1 MALDQETK
9 DFRTGLVVLDRIQRV
24 PGTLASNRGRM
35 QGSYSKWSE
44 KWLKTSK
51 YIIEIANQLIVATLK
66 YLQLFM
72 KGIFMKSSF
81 LIFVLKRWFQ
91 MDFDLQHQHFLG
103 LPNGFLEAKLAEV
116 EVDPQYYSLLA
127 STVCGKE
134 TG

>member
-1 MALDQETK
+1 
-9 DFRTGLVVLDRIQRV
+9 
-24 PGTLASNRGRM
+24 
-35 QGSYSKWSE
+35 
-44 KWLKTSK
+44 
-51 YIIEIANQLIVATLK
+51 
-66 YLQLFM
+66 
-72 KGIFMKSSF
+72 
-81 LIFVLKRWFQ
+81 